1 MVASA
6 HIFVDDKEAIICI
19 PVTEVA
25 WHVMLN
31 TTIDNQWYNA
41 DADYAAFGVEAC
53 YFTDKK
59 RSLKSL
65 DNAAR
70 VMAYLTKF
78 WKINYKNEMPGHQD
92 IQYDK
97 QDPGNLLEAC
107 GLGRNTSIFDGYVA
121 KHIDGVKVP
130 KVNKKKAGNKGKTKK
145 NLSLNHQ
152 LKITKAQS
160 IICIA

>member
-25 WHVMLN
+25 WHVLLN
-31 TTIDNQWYNA
+31 TTIDNQWYHA

-65 DNAAR
+65 
-70 VMAYLTKF
+70 T
-78 WKINYKNEMPGHQD
+78 MPHV
-92 IQYDK
+92 
-97 QDPGNLLEAC
+97 LW
-107 GLGRNTSIFDGYVA
+107 
-121 KHIDGVKVP
+121 HILQ
-130 KVNKKKAGNKGKTKK
+130 NFGK
-145 NLSLNHQ
+145 S
-152 LKITKAQS
+152 ITKQKCRTS
-160 IICIA
+160 RYSVR